1 MARLQAVVSFH
12 GQMVGPVGC
21 IYFPL
26 PQYVLPDP
34 NAYVF
39 HCPLVATNASCSL
52 TALVMWNV
60 KLFLSIWFKL
70 LRPAASPDPT
80 CLWRK
85 KGWHSAFVSTIG
97 PAVNCILLNAF
108 AIE

>member
-60 KLFLSIWFKL
+60 KLFLSIL
-70 LRPAASPDPT
+70 VQVATAS
-80 CLWRK
+80 RK
-85 KGWHSAFVSTIG
+85 PRSNMLVA
-97 PAVNCILLNAF
+97 
-108 AIE
+108 